1 MGKLPDDNDRAQ
13 RGALGGY
20 LDGTAA
26 VESHPRSE
34 PAPPPASGPVPR
46 LHSAEEATAAIRAAL
61 RSPAPMAVV
70 RSTTGAGKSAELRS
84 WLATEATSD
93 KPAAMIVPTHRL
105 GEQTQAGLLSLG
117 ISSARPVGVARSRL
131 PVVQGEGAHACL
143 HREAAE
149 LLARAGGH
157 VREELCSECP
167 ARKHHPTTGGEC
179 PAYADGSTDA
189 PVVVLQQTL
198 LAPVLRQ
205 AAADLENPSADTDKA
220 PVALV
225 VVDELPPLVARVP
238 WAAAEQARK
247 HNLAAEMAPAAFDAL
262 SPLLASVQRRA
273 TTPSACPRT
282 LRDLLALDLAGADVE
297 TALAEA
303 RTVDPG
309 ALWNRSL
316 PVRLA
321 RLSIAPDTRGYTLAR
336 LTAAADFSELLQV
349 LIEAAHEPDRP
360 LLWPS
365 GATDTA
371 GPTLAALAPWV
382 RQVRPFLAAG
392 GKLRLLDATAPV
404 EALRH
409 LWPELE
415 LHSIEVRDAP
425 QVRRRVLIW
434 QHGAR
439 GKHCSPD
446 RSLIPEQVRGPL
458 RRLAAVAVE
467 VNARKIGVLTHKP
480 LADALRA
487 WLADREADP
496 SKPAPAWCPDEL
508 RQLVDDGAEI
518 IPGHFG
524 AHRGLDL
531 WAGCDLLATM
541 GDPWPNLGAAAIE
554 AGVLGIKGV
563 DPKAWAIEATR
574 AELVQAWGR
583 ARAVHRTS
591 PVLVVHFGAS
601 TLAPEPTWAPQ
612 WAGVAQEW
620 PKRGRPPTVLPLS
633 DPATWPAERARLGL
647 PAYKHARALGLS
659 WATYCRMA
667 PRGTVEAEPENDPK
681 TPGETLAHNPQKE
694 VFSGV
699 AGTPAAS
706 SSDPICGQCGDF
718 SGFVPSKAPSGLV
731 THPTGVGGQERPA
744 TVVRFE
750 GHHRGQERSTCPS
763 WVPDLAGARVVP
775 AWGPLGAPGRGE
787 GGTKKPGCLV
797 GQVRAVDPRR
807 LLA

>member
-26 VESHPRSE
+26 VESHTRSE

-61 RSPAPMAVV
+61 RSPTPMVVV
-70 RSTTGAGKSAELRS
+70 RSTTGAGKSAELRA

-117 ISSARPVGVARSRL
+117 VSSARPVGVARSRL
-131 PVVQGEGAHACL
+131 PVVQGEGAHACI
-143 HREAAE
+143 HHEAAD
-149 LLARAGGH
+149 LLARAGGR

-167 ARKHHPTTGGEC
+167 ARKHHPSGGEC

-198 LAPVLRQ
+198 LASVLRQ
-205 AAADLENPSADTDKA
+205 AAADLENPSTDTDKA

-247 HNLAAEMAPAAFDAL
+247 HNLTAEMAPAAFDAL
-262 SPLLASVQRRA
+262 GPLLASVRRRA
-273 TTPSACPRT
+273 TALSARPLT
-282 LRDLLALDLAGADVE
+282 LRELLALDLAGADVE

-321 RLSIAPDTRGYTLAR
+321 RLSLAPDTRGYALAR

-360 LLWPS
+360 LLWPA

-392 GKLRLLDATAPV
+392 GRLRLLDATAPS

-439 GKHCSPD
+439 GRHCSPD
-446 RSLIPEQVRGPL
+446 RSLIPDQVRGPL

-467 VNARKIGVLTHKP
+467 INARKIGVLTHKP

-508 RQLVDDGAEI
+508 RRLVDDGAEI

-563 DPKAWAIEATR
+563 DPQAWALEQTR

-706 SSDPICGQCGDF
+706 SSDPIYGQCGDF
-718 SGFVPSKAPSGLV
+718 SGFVPLEAPSGPV
-731 THPTGVGGQERPA
+731 APSMGEGGQGQGRPATMATRGGPRWGQERTA
-744 TVVRFE
+744 
-750 GHHRGQERSTCPS
+750 CPS
-763 WVPDLAGARVVP
+763 TGSSLAGLAP
-775 AWGPLGAPGRGE
+775 ALAGGLVAALAPGRQ
-787 GGTKKPGCLV
+787 GGAWV
-797 GQVRAVDPRR
+797 A
-807 LLA
+807 